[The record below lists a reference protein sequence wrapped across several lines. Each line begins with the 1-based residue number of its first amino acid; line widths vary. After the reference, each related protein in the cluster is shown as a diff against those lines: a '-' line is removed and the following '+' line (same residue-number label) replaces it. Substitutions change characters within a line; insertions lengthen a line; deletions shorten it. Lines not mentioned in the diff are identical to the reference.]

1 MKRHNGRIVAVLALY
16 NMDVCQLNK
25 EETLKSLDNILEME
39 KNEEYPVDIDD
50 KYARH
55 LILGII
61 ENLEIIDKV
70 IENNLTNYTLDR
82 LSYVDR
88 SIIRVAT
95 YEMKFDGMASGIVIN
110 EALEIT
116 KDYSSI
122 DDKQVKFNNRVLE
135 QISKNFE

>member
-95 YEMKFDGMASGIVIN
+95 YEMKFDGLASGIVIN

>member
-116 KDYSSI
+116 KDYSSL